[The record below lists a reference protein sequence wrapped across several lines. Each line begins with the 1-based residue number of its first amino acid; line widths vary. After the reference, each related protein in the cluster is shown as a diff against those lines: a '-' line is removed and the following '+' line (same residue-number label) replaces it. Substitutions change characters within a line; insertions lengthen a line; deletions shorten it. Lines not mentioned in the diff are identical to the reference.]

1 MKRFVQSILVGI
13 GLHFFAIASY
23 LAAPIRISRDNN
35 VRTFLEHSR
44 VRFILRH
51 AYAQF
56 RFGIALPGSIFPIGE
71 PVLVVRNC
79 LYGNVTAVGQFDRP
93 HTGIPHDLNFT
104 VRVYAREQ
112 AIDSDADLIF
122 LRYIHRA
129 NNSVA
134 VGNKLEIRFIGA
146 HKHV

>member
-13 GLHFFAIASY
+13 GLHFFAIAGY

-35 VRTFLEHSR
+35 VRALFEHSR

-93 HTGIPHDLNFT
+93 HTGIPHDFNFT
-104 VRVYAREQ
+104 VRIYAREQ
-112 AIDSDADLIF
+112 AIDFDADLIF
-122 LRYIHRA
+122 LRYIHHA

-134 VGNKLEIRFIGA
+134 VGNKFEMRFIGA